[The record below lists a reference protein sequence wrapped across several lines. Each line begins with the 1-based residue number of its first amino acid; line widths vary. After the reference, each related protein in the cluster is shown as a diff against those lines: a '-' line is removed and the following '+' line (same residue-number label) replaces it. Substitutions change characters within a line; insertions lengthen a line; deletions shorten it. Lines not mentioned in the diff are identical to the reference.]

1 MIGLLGLVLIVALC
15 YLLSSD
21 RKAIKPRLLFWGLGL
36 QFGFAVIVLKTPVG
50 RVFQMASG
58 AVNALLKY
66 SEDGA
71 SFLFGDKLGKAS
83 PEFGVLFAFQ
93 VLPIVIFIASLFS
106 VLYYLGVMQVV
117 IRVMAQVMRRTMG
130 GSGAESTNVAA
141 SIFMG
146 WMFSQSVR
154 RRFTMR

>member
-1 MIGLLGLVLIVALC
+1 MLVV
-15 YLLSSD
+15 
-21 RKAIKPRLLFWGLGL
+21 
-36 QFGFAVIVLKTPVG
+36 V
-50 RVFQMASG
+50 M
-58 AVNALLKY
+58 
-66 SEDGA
+66 
-71 SFLFGDKLGKAS
+71 FGDKLGKAS

-146 WMFSQSVR
+146 QTEAPLTIRPRRSGTCAAPVR
-154 RRFTMR
+154 GVLDGGSHIFLEQRS